1 MHRRLCLG
9 RVPILLF
16 HTVRTRGAPMEGP
29 HGELS
34 LEADVFARGLA
45 SLRAGGYCSI
55 RCRELHDH
63 LAHGAPLP
71 PRPILL
77 TFDDGWLDHWTVAAP
92 LLAQHGFGATL
103 FVATDLLDIAGEARG
118 VRPTLAEGGGAAG
131 EAAIE
136 QQGYLRPCELRAL
149 AEQGVFEIEAHSA
162 SHAVLDRTTTPWTW
176 FGQRGPGEDEAAQ
189 RARIAADLERCK
201 ARFVELLGREPEF
214 LAWPGGGVSRAGLDV
229 ARAAGFRA
237 TFLTDAWAD
246 EVAPGPE
253 AIPRAFFSQ
262 YWRGPGADRARV
274 WKMRGVADWES
285 GAWQGYVRLFAANR
299 WMGFARRW
307 RRSSR

>member
-16 HTVRTRGAPMEGP
+16 HTVRTRGAPLEGP
-29 HGELS
+29 RGELS

-45 SLRAGGYCSI
+45 SLRAGGYRSI

-77 TFDDGWLDHWTVAAP
+77 TFDDGWLDNWTVAAA
-92 LLAQHGFGATL
+92 LLARAGFGATL
-103 FVATDLLDIAGEARG
+103 FVATDLLDAANDARG
-118 VRPTLAEGGGAAG
+118 VRAPLAEGGN
-131 EAAIE
+131 E
-136 QQGYLRPCELRAL
+136 QQGYLRPCELQAL
-149 AEQGVFEIEAHSA
+149 AAQGVFEVEAHSA
-162 SHAVLDRTTTPWTW
+162 SHAVLDRATAPWTW
-176 FGQRGPGEDEAAQ
+176 FGQRGPGEDEGTQ
-189 RARIAADLERCK
+189 RARIAADLARCR
-201 ARFVELLGREPEF
+201 ARLRELLGRDSEF
-214 LAWPGGGVSRAGLDV
+214 LAWPVGGVSRIGLEV

-237 TFLTDAWAD
+237 TFLTDEWAS
-246 EVAPGPE
+246 EVAAGPD

-299 WMGFARRW
+299 FMGLARRFG
-307 RRSSR
+307 RSSA